1 MRLQPP
7 ITTVLIDVDG
17 TLLDTREFILQAFE
31 HSIAR
36 HGLAYPGRTHMA
48 AQVGLPLEQ
57 IYAAIHANLE
67 PALVE
72 SHRSFQEANQHLA
85 VAFPGTA
92 ETLARLRERGLQLA
106 AVTSRSRRTS
116 VRSLEVSG
124 LIELFDAIVSAEDAP
139 ALKPDPAPLRHA
151 LAVLGADCTGAVMVG
166 DTAADILAGRAL
178 GIRTVGVTYGFG
190 GRSVLELAPDAVIED
205 ISELV
210 AVLGL

>member
-1 MRLQPP
+1 MHLQSP
-7 ITTVLIDVDG
+7 ITTVLLDVDG

-31 HSIAR
+31 HSIAK
-36 HGLAYPGRTHMA
+36 HGLAYPGRAHMA

-57 IYAAIHANLE
+57 IYAAIHAGLE

-72 SHRSFQEANQHLA
+72 AHRSFQEENQHLA

-92 ETLARLRERGLQLA
+92 EALAQLRDRALQLA

-116 VRSLEVSG
+116 IRSLEVSG
-124 LIELFDAIVSAEDAP
+124 LFGLFDAIVSAEDAA

-151 LAVLGADCTGAVMVG
+151 LAVLGADAAGAVMVG

-178 GIRTVGVTYGFG
+178 GIRTIAATYGFG
-190 GRSVLELAPDAVIED
+190 GRSVLDHAPDAVIED
-205 ISELV
+205 IAELV
-210 AVLGL
+210 AALGF

>member
-1 MRLQPP
+1 MHLQPP
-7 ITTVLIDVDG
+7 ITTVLLDVDG

-31 HSIAR
+31 HSIAH
-36 HGLAYPGRTHMA
+36 HGLAYPGRDHMA

-57 IYAAIHANLE
+57 IYATLHADLE

-72 SHRSFQEANQHLA
+72 SHRSFQEENQHLA

-92 ETLARLRERGLQLA
+92 EVLTQLRERGLRLA

-116 VRSLEVSG
+116 VRSLEVTG
-124 LIELFDAIVSAEDAP
+124 LFGLFDAIVSAEDAP
-139 ALKPDPAPLRHA
+139 ALKPDPAPLRQA
-151 LAVLGADCTGAVMVG
+151 LAVLGAGTAGAVMVG

-190 GRSVLELAPDAVIED
+190 GRSVLEHSPDAVIEE
-205 ISELV
+205 IAELV
-210 AVLGL
+210 AALGF

>member
-17 TLLDTREFILQAFE
+17 TLLDTREFILRAFE

-36 HGLAYPGRTHMA
+36 HGLAYPGRAHMA
-48 AQVGLPLEQ
+48 AQVGLPLEE
-57 IYAAIHANLE
+57 IYAAIHPNLE

-72 SHRSFQEANQHLA
+72 SHRSFQEENQHLA

-124 LIELFDAIVSAEDAP
+124 LIELFDAIVSAEDAA

-151 LAVLGADCTGAVMVG
+151 LAVLGADSTGAVMVG

-190 GRSVLELAPDAVIED
+190 GRSVLEHAPDAVIED
-205 ISELV
+205 IAEL
-210 AVLGL
+210 AAALGL

>member
-1 MRLQPP
+1 MHLQPP
-7 ITTVLIDVDG
+7 ITTVLLDVDG

-36 HGLAYPGRTHMA
+36 HGLAYPGRDHMA

-57 IYAAIHANLE
+57 IYAAIRADLG
-67 PALVE
+67 PDLVE
-72 SHRSFQEANQHLA
+72 AHRSFQEGHQHLA

-92 ETLARLRERGLQLA
+92 RTLTLLRQRGLQLA
-106 AVTSRSRRTS
+106 AVTSRSHRTS

-124 LIELFDAIVSAEDAP
+124 LFELFDAIVSAEDAE

-151 LAVLGADCTGAVMVG
+151 LAVLGADAAGAVMVG

-190 GRSVLELAPDAVIED
+190 GRSVLEHAPDAVIED
-205 ISELV
+205 IAELV
-210 AVLGL
+210 AALGF

>member
-17 TLLDTREFILQAFE
+17 TLLDTREFILRAFE

-36 HGLAYPGRTHMA
+36 HGLAYPGRAHMA
-48 AQVGLPLEQ
+48 AQVGLPLEE
-57 IYAAIHANLE
+57 IYAAIHPDFE

-72 SHRSFQEANQHLA
+72 SHRSFQEENQHLA

-124 LIELFDAIVSAEDAP
+124 LIELFDAIVSAEDAA

-151 LAVLGADCTGAVMVG
+151 LAVLGADSTGAVMVG

-190 GRSVLELAPDAVIED
+190 GRSVLEHAPDAVIED
-205 ISELV
+205 IAEL
-210 AVLGL
+210 AAALGL